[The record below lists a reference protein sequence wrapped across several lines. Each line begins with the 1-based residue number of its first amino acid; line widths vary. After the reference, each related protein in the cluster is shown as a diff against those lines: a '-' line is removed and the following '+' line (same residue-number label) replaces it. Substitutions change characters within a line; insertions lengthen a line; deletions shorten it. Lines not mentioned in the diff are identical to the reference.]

1 MRLSCA
7 ARVRTV
13 SPTSGWAPSLA
24 STRTSCQ
31 FGAVWAC
38 TLSKNCC
45 KNCGGVLYSG
55 VRMLMVG
62 QPSARAA
69 ASERWV
75 SSVCFDG
82 RYRAFFAEEPPLK
95 KADGSP
101 GHDADALFFCQRPRI
116 AEQFF
121 DAFRFKAHGMA
132 PHKSSLC
139 AKGGGWYRC
148 IAKFAS
154 TLAPCAQY
162 GHGRIFAR

>member
-55 VRMLMVG
+55 VRMLMIG
-62 QPSARAA
+62 LGLQRLLRRQIPR
-69 ASERWV
+69 
-75 SSVCFDG
+75 
-82 RYRAFFAEEPPLK
+82 FFAEEPPLK
-95 KADGSP
+95 KADGPP
-101 GHDADALFFCQRPRI
+101 GHDADALFFRQRPRI